1 MATLW
6 SDQQKRRGDKLI
18 LGWFRPRAC
27 WKKYRKGAT
36 KYFHQP
42 NSKAGYE
49 AALLEFQAW
58 CRQQDGLEPWV
69 AEYRHHQELFQRCLG
84 WYDRFGVPDG
94 ESGVQEQLAAFVKRI
109 EVALAE
115 PTSLGCLG
123 FLMPDGRNRDEK
135 AIIIELSS
143 TDYKWADDHY
153 LTYSEAVRMGQRGFG
168 CLGYELPAK
177 WKERLRHLEFLGD
190 ASSKKPQTVG
200 YWIARYLDFKAD
212 QARGGELAPKTLKDR
227 GQKLGIFESWIKPG
241 THVAT
246 INQATV
252 RDFYRHLLRQKYEK
266 VTKEDYFSAFRMWT
280 KWAWRHEACE
290 LDNLPKNLDDREL
303 RFTSHTDSTGR
314 KRTRTEQL
322 WTPAEIKKA
331 LKLPQPWRC
340 WLVLMANCGF
350 TQADLNELRHDEL
363 RLREGR
369 IVRQRTK
376 TRRCPDPPIVSYKL
390 WDTTIKL
397 LKPQISDDP
406 VYVLRTKRG
415 ARLLKRQID
424 EEGKVKIHDN
434 VSRCWQKVRKR
445 NGLDGKVL
453 KFLRKTGSTKIRRNP
468 DHKTMD
474 ALYLGE
480 SWKNIPDRHYNA
492 FDGEPY
498 PPLDEAI
505 QWLGEELKLTG
516 TRSRSRTKTR
526 VRRPQQQRVRR
537 RTAVPSTGK
546 PF

>member
-1 MATLW
+1 
-6 SDQQKRRGDKLI
+6 
-18 LGWFRPRAC
+18 
-27 WKKYRKGAT
+27 
-36 KYFHQP
+36 
-42 NSKAGYE
+42 
-49 AALLEFQAW
+49 
-58 CRQQDGLEPWV
+58 
-69 AEYRHHQELFQRCLG
+69 
-84 WYDRFGVPDG
+84 
-94 ESGVQEQLAAFVKRI
+94 
-109 EVALAE
+109 
-115 PTSLGCLG
+115 
-123 FLMPDGRNRDEK
+123 MPDGRNRDEK

-143 TDYKWADDHY
+143 FDYGWADEHY
-153 LTYSEAVRMGQRGFG
+153 LTYPEAVRMGQRGFG

-227 GQKLGIFESWIKPG
+227 GQKLGIFESWIKAG

-246 INQATV
+246 INEATV

-415 ARLLKRQID
+415 ARLLKQQID

-445 NGLDGKVL
+445 CGLDDKIL
-453 KFLRKTGSTKIRRNP
+453 KFLRKTGSTRIRRNT

-492 FDGEPY
+492 FNGEPY
-498 PPLDEAI
+498 LPLDDAI

-516 TRSRSRTKTR
+516 TRSKARSRT
-526 VRRPQQQRVRR
+526 RRPQQQRVRR
-537 RTAVPSTGK
+537 RTVVPSTGK
-546 PF
+546 RF